1 MWSRVYETVGHPLVS
16 LSVPTGTAA
25 MACGRFAAVCPHAGD
40 IDRLLHGAPAVG
52 AVAFHFVS
60 TAANV
65 NSVVFTAT

>member
-1 MWSRVYETVGHPLVS
+1 MKLLDIL
-16 LSVPTGTAA
+16 LSPCLSQQALQPWHVAGLLQCT
-25 MACGRFAAVCPHAGD
+25 PHAGD